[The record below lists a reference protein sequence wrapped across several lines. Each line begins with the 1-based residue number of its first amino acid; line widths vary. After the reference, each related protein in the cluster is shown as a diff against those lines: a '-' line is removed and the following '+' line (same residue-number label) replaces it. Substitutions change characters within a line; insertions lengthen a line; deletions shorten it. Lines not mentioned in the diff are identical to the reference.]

1 MALAPVAPQLSR
13 GNHIYLYQ
21 LLKKELDCGKQTFLP
36 RVEEALASDGLSAE
50 LMGFSSTRELLEALD
65 DFVTLTVFKGGR
77 VYATIMSQPDW
88 DAAAKPAGKTTAAT
102 GAKSWKRKKSGK
114 DVRPVRPTC
123 VKPIEPEPE
132 PAPAPQPEPETTPE
146 NQATLEPEAT
156 FEPKPEHE
164 AKPEPALETEP
175 EMEPEPEPLSG
186 VAAELQPEIESD
198 QKEGLEVAAGPEATY
213 EHNAPAAQ
221 LVPEPTISL
230 TVIYDPSSENQ
241 SGKRESAPH
250 ETPTQ
255 SPVEREASVQIEA
268 LETSTPTPPHPFTP
282 TELDGYPLDLS
293 REVFCPGDVL
303 SELTRLLPLGADV
316 LGIAN
321 EYYYIAGE
329 QGTLEAGRARAA
341 FPLRFTRDGER
352 HEVTIRMKRRPNG
365 HLGATWTIYAIET
378 MQ

>member
-21 LLKKELDCGKQTFLP
+21 LLKKELGCGKQTFLP
-36 RVEEALASDGLSAE
+36 RVEEALATDGLSAE
-50 LMGFSSTRELLEALD
+50 LMGFSSTRELLEALV

-88 DAAAKPAGKTTAAT
+88 DAAAKPAGKAGT

-132 PAPAPQPEPETTPE
+132 PEPESQPEPETTPE
-146 NQATLEPEAT
+146 NQTTFEPKAA

-164 AKPEPALETEP
+164 TKPEPALETEP
-175 EMEPEPEPLSG
+175 EGESEPEPLSEA
-186 VAAELQPEIESD
+186 AAELQPEIESD
-198 QKEGLEVAAGPEATY
+198 QEEGLEVAAEPKAAQ
-213 EHNAPAAQ
+213 EHNAPATQ
-221 LVPEPTISL
+221 PVPEPTISL
-230 TVIYDPSSENQ
+230 TVTYDPSSKKQ
-241 SGKRESAPH
+241 SGKQESVSH
-250 ETPTQ
+250 EMPTQ
-255 SPVEREASVQIEA
+255 NPVEREASVQIEA

-282 TELDGYPLDLS
+282 AELDGYPLDLS
-293 REVFCPGDVL
+293 REVFCPGDIL
-303 SELTRLLPLGADV
+303 SELAQLLPLGADV

>member
-21 LLKKELDCGKQTFLP
+21 LLKKELGCGKQTFLP
-36 RVEEALASDGLSAE
+36 RVEEALATDELSAE

-88 DAAAKPAGKTTAAT
+88 DAAAKPAGKAGT

-132 PAPAPQPEPETTPE
+132 PEPESQPEPETTPE
-146 NQATLEPEAT
+146 NQTTFEPKAA

-164 AKPEPALETEP
+164 TKPEPALETEP
-175 EMEPEPEPLSG
+175 EGESEPEPLSEA
-186 VAAELQPEIESD
+186 AAELQPEIESD
-198 QKEGLEVAAGPEATY
+198 QEEGLEVAAEPKAAQ

-230 TVIYDPSSENQ
+230 TVTYDPSSAHKPGDQEDENP
-241 SGKRESAPH
+241 KE
-250 ETPTQ
+250 
-255 SPVEREASVQIEA
+255 PVENRIDHEAPLQQEHA
-268 LETSTPTPPHPFTP
+268 TPTPPHPFTP
-282 TELDGYPLDLS
+282 AELDGYPLDLS
-293 REVFCPGDVL
+293 REVFCPGDIL
-303 SELTRLLPLGADV
+303 SELAQLLPLGADV

-352 HEVTIRMKRRPNG
+352 HEVMIRMKRRPNG